1 MDFRYFKRL
10 TPYEF
15 ILWNKLKKHEKPNRA
30 PNIYVAIQNFNA
42 LNCLVKSEVVM
53 GDKPKSRALV
63 ISRWIQTAQ
72 VRVRVRAVVRGIGL
86 GSIFAPPCL
95 AGLSGTEQL
104 QFGDDDREC
113 AGRLRRTSA
122 QADLEGTRPYLF
134 IHS

>member
-72 VRVRVRAVVRGIGL
+72 VRACACGARACGGAGHRIGL
-86 GSIFAPPCL
+86 NLCDA
-95 AGLSGTEQL
+95 LSG
-104 QFGDDDREC
+104 
-113 AGRLRRTSA
+113 
-122 QADLEGTRPYLF
+122 RPVWN
-134 IHS
+134 

>member
-72 VRVRVRAVVRGIGL
+72 VRVCACAVVCVCVRWYACHRIVLNL
-86 GSIFAPPCL
+86 GR
-95 AGLSGTEQL
+95 LSG
-104 QFGDDDREC
+104 
-113 AGRLRRTSA
+113 
-122 QADLEGTRPYLF
+122 RPVWN
-134 IHS
+134 